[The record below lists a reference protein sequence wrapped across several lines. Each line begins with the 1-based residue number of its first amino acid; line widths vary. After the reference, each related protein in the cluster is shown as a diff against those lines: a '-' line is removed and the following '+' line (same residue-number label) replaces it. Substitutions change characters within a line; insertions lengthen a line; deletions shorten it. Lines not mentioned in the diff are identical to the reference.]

1 MPEQRSHTVPM
12 KWAQD
17 PFAGRP
23 CLIFGSSR
31 VSFATSAAAVASMAQ
46 RLQDAG
52 LGAGS
57 VLGISLQNVP
67 GFPIGMLA
75 AWQVGA
81 GVLLI
86 NPMYRDVELNHLLSD
101 SSCTAVLCEAGDT
114 ARFEAVATAK
124 DLDLQVLV
132 LPQDWCPSEGAAA
145 LQTEEPS
152 KETQEHI
159 PTTLV
164 RTGCRVE
171 RLVATADET
180 DSIRE
185 TDSTR
190 GTDTMLDKPDSTA
203 LLTYTSGTTGPP
215 RAAIATHRQLL
226 ASTRA
231 FIELTDLN
239 KDDVVL
245 TIAPLFHITGAVI
258 NAAVALAS
266 GCPLVLTGRFD
277 PVTVLN
283 LIDREKVTFTAG
295 SITAYL
301 ALAELQTCQVD
312 SMRSIRLLYSGG
324 APIPPATV
332 ERFETQTGH
341 YIHNVYGMTET
352 TSAVVAVPP
361 GLRAPVDPMTGALS
375 VGKAMSG
382 VEVTVLDADG
392 SHLPSGS
399 SGELAVK
406 GPSIVSGYLNAPEK
420 TAETFVDGWLR
431 TGDAAVIDPDGWVYL
446 VDRIKDQINTSGYKV
461 WPREVED
468 ALTRHPSVAQAAVV
482 GMPDEYRSE
491 QVVAF
496 VVLAK
501 GKLAS
506 QAELQNFVRSQL
518 AAYKVPR
525 QVHIVDGLPTTAT
538 GKVQRRVLRSTE

>member
-1 MPEQRSHTVPM
+1 MLASEDRTILEAWKQAPST
-12 KWAQD
+12 
-17 PFAGRP
+17 GRP
-23 CLIFGSSR
+23 CLVYGSLH
-31 VSFATSAAAVASMAQ
+31 VSSATTAAAVNSMAR
-46 RLQDAG
+46 RLRDVRV
-52 LGAGS
+52 GAGS

-101 SSCTAVLCEAGDT
+101 SACLAVLCESGDT
-114 ARFEAVATAK
+114 ERFESTAAAN
-124 DLDLQVLV
+124 DLDLRILA
-132 LPQDWCPSEGAAA
+132 LPEAWCPTEGASGLRVERPDGAHPHESSA
-145 LQTEEPS
+145 T
-152 KETQEHI
+152 
-159 PTTLV
+159 V
-164 RTGCRVE
+164 RRSRVE
-171 RLVATADET
+171 RLVTSSEG
-180 DSIRE
+180 
-185 TDSTR
+185 TDSTPEAE
-190 GTDTMLDKPDSTA
+190 TANACMKFDEPDGIA

-215 RAAIATHRQLL
+215 RAAVATHRQLM

-231 FIELTDLN
+231 FIELIDLTD
-239 KDDVVL
+239 DDVVL

-277 PVTVLN
+277 PASAIE
-283 LIDREKVTFTAG
+283 LIRRERVTFTAG

-301 ALAELQTCQVD
+301 ALAEQSTCDVD

-324 APIPPATV
+324 APIPPTTV
-332 ERFETQTGH
+332 DRFEAQTGH

-361 GLRAPVDPMTGALS
+361 GMRAPVDPITGSLS
-375 VGKAMSG
+375 VGQAMSD
-382 VEVTVLDADG
+382 VELIVLDPAG
-392 SHLPSGS
+392 SHLPSGTT
-399 SGELAVK
+399 GELAIK

-431 TGDAAVIDPDGWVYL
+431 TGDAAVIDADGWVYL

-468 ALTRHPSVAQAAVV
+468 ALTRHPSVAQTAVV
-482 GMPDEYRSE
+482 GMPDDYRGE

-496 VVLAK
+496 VILVK
-501 GKLAS
+501 GKRAN
-506 QAELQNFVRSQL
+506 QAELQDFVRSQL

-525 QVHIVDGLPTTAT
+525 EIHIVDDLPTTAT